1 MIFKFK
7 GIDSSGKGLSDKIE
21 AASLVEAKSKL
32 KAKKIIYQ
40 SISEDTPS
48 FFEGLEFSRKY
59 KIPAKEL
66 SALSRELSMYIRSGI
81 SIVSALKIVQT
92 HYQNNKKMALFLSTV
107 STHLDEGKNFFT
119 ALDTQS
125 IVILPEF
132 FKQSIKVSESG
143 GILDE
148 VLLELSR
155 FLKEQDRI
163 NKEIKGAF
171 AYPSFMII
179 ISLLMI
185 SFMLAFVVPQI
196 TGIFESM
203 DQELPTATK
212 VVIAMG
218 DFFNDNFTTILGL
231 IFVFVSAFM
240 FFMKKSHVFAYAV
253 HKLILKLPLFGEIA
267 QKSELARFS
276 YIASLLVRSGV
287 PFVQTI
293 NLSANILNNLVLK
306 ELFVGASKKVV
317 EGKLLSNA
325 LNDSKTKIDY
335 AFIQSIALGEE
346 TSQVESVLTNVSEL
360 YFEENRDKI
369 STLLTLLE
377 PALMLFVG
385 GSIGFIVAAMLL
397 PIFSMS
403 VG

>member
-1 MIFKFK
+1 MIFKYK
-7 GIDSSGKGLSDKIE
+7 GIDQNGKKVNSKIE
-21 AASLVEAKSKL
+21 ANSLQEAKAKL

-40 SISEDTPS
+40 SLTQESESIFKNLDLS
-48 FFEGLEFSRKY
+48 FKY
-59 KIPAKEL
+59 KIPPKEL
-66 SALSRELSMYIRSGI
+66 SALSRELAMYISSGI
-81 SIVSALKIVQT
+81 TIVSALKIVQT
-92 HYQNNKKMALFLSTV
+92 HYEKNKKMKLFLTTV
-107 STHLDEGKNFFT
+107 STHLDEGKNFFN
-119 ALDTQS
+119 ALESQS
-125 IVILPEF
+125 VVVLPEF
-132 FKQSIKVSESG
+132 YKQSIKVSESG

-185 SFMLAFVVPQI
+185 SFMLTFVVPQI

-203 DQELPTATK
+203 NQELPKATQI
-212 VVIAMG
+212 VIAMG
-218 DFFNDNFTTILGL
+218 DFFSNNFTNILAVIFIIIA
-231 IFVFVSAFM
+231 IFVILI
-240 FFMKKSHVFAYAV
+240 KKSYKFAYGV
-253 HKLILKLPLFGEIA
+253 DRILLKLPLFGTII
-267 QKSELARFS
+267 QKSELARFA
-276 YIASLLVRSGV
+276 YIASLLTRSGV
-287 PFVQTI
+287 TFVQTI

-306 ELFVGASKKVV
+306 EMFIDASKKVV

-325 LNDSKTKIDY
+325 LNNSKVKIDN
-335 AFIQSIALGEE
+335 AFIQTIALGEE
-346 TSQVESVLTNVSEL
+346 TSQVQSVLTNISEL

-369 STLLTLLE
+369 GMLLTLLE

-403 VG
+403 IQ

>member
-1 MIFKFK
+1 LIFKYK
-7 GIDSSGKGLSDKIE
+7 GINADGKNTRDKIE
-21 AASLVEAKSKL
+21 ATSIQEAKSKL
-32 KAKKIIYQ
+32 KVKNIIIENIHEE
-40 SISEDTPS
+40 SPS
-48 FFEGLEFSRKY
+48 LFANINFTRKY
-59 KIPAKEL
+59 KIPPKEL
-66 SALSRELSMYIRSGI
+66 ASLSRELSMYIRSGI
-81 SIVSALKIVQT
+81 TIVSAIKIVQT
-92 HYQNNKKMALFLSTV
+92 HYEQNKKMKLFLATV

-119 ALDTQS
+119 ALDTQE
-125 IVILPEF
+125 VVELPPF
-132 FKQSIKVSESG
+132 FIQSIKVSENG

-155 FLKEQDRI
+155 FLKEQEDI
-163 NKEIKGAF
+163 NKEVKGAL
-171 AYPSFMII
+171 AYPSFMVV

-203 DQELPTATK
+203 DQELPTPTK
-212 VVIAMG
+212 FVIAMG
-218 DFFNDNFTTILGL
+218 DFFNDNFTTLLVL
-231 IFVFVSAFM
+231 IIVFVSSFIFM
-240 FFMKKSHVFAYAV
+240 MKKNYAFAYIV
-253 HKLILKLPLFGEIA
+253 HKMMLKIPMFGKIIE
-267 QKSELARFS
+267 KSELARFS

-317 EGKLLSNA
+317 EGKLLSSALHNA
-325 LNDSKTKIDY
+325 NTKIDN
-335 AFIQSIALGEE
+335 AFVQSIALGEE
-346 TSQVESVLTNVSEL
+346 TSQLQNVLTNTSEL

-369 STLLTLLE
+369 ALLLTFLE
-377 PALMLFVG
+377 PSLMLFVG

-403 VG
+403 VS